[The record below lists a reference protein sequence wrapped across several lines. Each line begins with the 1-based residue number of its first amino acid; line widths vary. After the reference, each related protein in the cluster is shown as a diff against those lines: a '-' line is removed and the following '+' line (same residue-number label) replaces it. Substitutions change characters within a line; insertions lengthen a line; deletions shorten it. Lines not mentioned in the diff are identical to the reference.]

1 MAQRGEADAAAARV
15 ERDEAVAAVAALGAA
30 AGAATAAANGG
41 GPFAVAGAEAR
52 SPKALL
58 PLPLSGPGEGVLVR
72 GSEGPGG
79 ATPELSGL
87 GRPGL
92 QGLGRL
98 QRIVELEVKIA
109 SLTAYDDAGG

>member
-1 MAQRGEADAAAARV
+1 M
-15 ERDEAVAAVAALGAA
+15 
-30 AGAATAAANGG
+30 AANGG

-58 PLPLSGPGEGVLVR
+58 PLPLSGPGEGVLVW